1 MSNRTPVELLSVL
14 LTARVAAV
22 VGDGGVPEGV
32 LLVLREGLLVAVRH
46 GAGALLELGLQQ
58 NRQENKRLN
67 SLLLLLLSGEVCLHR

>member
-32 LLVLREGLLVAVRH
+32 LLVLCERLVVAVRH
-46 GAGALLELGLQQ
+46 GASALLELGLQHDA
-58 NRQENKRLN
+58 NV
-67 SLLLLLLSGEVCLHR
+67 LLEVYFNFKYYVVDVVLY